1 MTNGARVPVEARYH
15 ESQGGIA
22 MKLRALRWSALVLAC
37 LLASGCKDREPIK
50 PIAASPLAIF
60 IDY

>member
-1 MTNGARVPVEARYH
+1 
-15 ESQGGIA
+15 

-60 IDY
+60 VDY